1 MRTWIQALDVPPY
14 EAGRMALDARFGRL
28 WTATIAS
35 NLGDGLVAAAFPLL
49 AASITRS
56 PTAIAGLTVAMGLPW
71 LVLGPF
77 AGAIVDRHDRRRAMI
92 AFDVGRGCVVA
103 ALALLVLV
111 GTGSILALYAAVVLI
126 GVGETIVDTSSQAM
140 LPALVERR
148 DLERA
153 NARLFATQTVAQRF
167 VGPPLGG
174 YLFAVAATVP
184 IFTDAVSFLLAAFVV
199 ATIPGGFGPVR
210 ADASAAT
217 SIRADTL
224 EGLRWLWRHGPIR
237 AFAIGAAVLNVAIT
251 AGEAILVLFAQEILH
266 VSGIGFGLLL
276 AATAAGYTAG
286 AAAAPRVVGRIGRR
300 TVVLASVGALA
311 GALAVVAAGILLPT
325 IVALAVVGVASG
337 LWDVIA
343 VSYRQAAVPDR
354 LMGRIMAA
362 YRFVAYG
369 AFPIGAL
376 LGGAIADA
384 AGIRLPFVFGAVLA
398 LLLVPFLWMALSGVE
413 LDPARARPEQLAG

>member
-1 MRTWIQALDVPPY
+1 
-14 EAGRMALDARFGRL
+14 MALDARFGRL

-56 PTAIAGLTVAMGLPW
+56 PTAIAGLSVAMGLPW

-103 ALALLVLV
+103 ALALLVLG
-111 GTGSILALYAAVVLI
+111 GTGSILALYAAVLLI
-126 GVGETIVDTSSQAM
+126 GAGETIVDTSSQAM
-140 LPALVERR
+140 LPALVEPG

-184 IFTDAVSFLLAAFVV
+184 IFADAASFLLAAFVV
-199 ATIPGGFGPVR
+199 ATIPGGFGPAR
-210 ADASAAT
+210 ADATAAT
-217 SIRADTL
+217 SIRGDTL

-237 AFAIGAAVLNVAIT
+237 TFAVGAAVLNVAIT
-251 AGEAILVLFAQEILH
+251 AGEAILVLFAQEVLH

-286 AAAAPRVVGRIGRR
+286 AAAAPRVVGRIARR
-300 TVVLASVGALA
+300 TVVLVSVGGLA
-311 GALAVVAAGILLPT
+311 G
-325 IVALAVVGVASG
+325 
-337 LWDVIA
+337 
-343 VSYRQAAVPDR
+343 
-354 LMGRIMAA
+354 
-362 YRFVAYG
+362 
-369 AFPIGAL
+369 
-376 LGGAIADA
+376 
-384 AGIRLPFVFGAVLA
+384 
-398 LLLVPFLWMALSGVE
+398 
-413 LDPARARPEQLAG
+413 